1 MRSTI
6 VAVVTGLVVLA
17 SSGAAAQASRS
28 APFTLNQVRS
38 YPFPTELTAAASGSR
53 VAWAFNEQGRRN
65 IFVAEGPAFAARQLT
80 HYDRDDG
87 QELSSVTVSANGRW
101 VVYVRGGDHGSNW
114 DDELPVNVS
123 SNPAPPKVQ
132 IFSVPFDGGDAKA
145 IADGDE
151 PVVSPRSDVVAL
163 VKGGL
168 IWTAPL
174 DGSAPA
180 KGLLTA
186 RGESSDPRW
195 SPDGSR
201 LAFVAN
207 RGDHSFIGVY
217 TNDSTAIT
225 WLAPAFARDRSPRWS
240 PDGRRIAFVRLPGAG
255 GAPDSLLPPR
265 PNPWEIWTADAT
277 TGAAQRLWKSAET
290 LAGSVPTTDGGTNLG
305 WGASDRIV
313 FLSYQDGWP
322 HLYSIPGSG
331 GTPLLLTP
339 GRYMAE
345 HISLSSDGR
354 WLVFAGNMSAGDSL
368 DVDRRHVIR
377 VPVDRAAPQVM
388 TPGRGL
394 EWSPT
399 ITGDGATL
407 LFISATPQRPP
418 LPASM
423 AFGNSSAAIQPIGA
437 DHIPADFPT
446 GLVTPRQVV
455 FRSADGLTVHGQL
468 FEASGNAGTR
478 KPAIVYVHGGPPRQ
492 MLLGWHYSDYY
503 SNAYA
508 LNQYLASR
516 GFIVLSVNY
525 RLGIG
530 YGYDF
535 HQPPNSGSRGAAE
548 YRDIQAAAAYLRSQP
563 RVDASRIGIYGGS
576 YGGYL
581 TALALARNSDVFA
594 AGVDIHGVHDWS
606 TYVRSFER
614 QRYEQAPDVDT
625 AVATAWHSSPVSSVA
640 GWKSPVLVIHGDDD
654 RNVRFSQST
663 DLVRRLA
670 AAGVPFETLVIP
682 DDTHHF
688 LRYANILTVDRATA
702 EFLERRLLQAGA
714 APTRATG
721 RQ

>member
-17 SSGAAAQASRS
+17 SSGAAAQATRS

-65 IFVAEGPAFAARQLT
+65 IFVAEGPAFSARQLT

-87 QELSSVTVSANGRW
+87 QELSSLTVSANGPW

-151 PVVSPRSDVVAL
+151 PVVSPRGDVVAL

-168 IWTAPL
+168 IWTAPPA
-174 DGSAPA
+174 GSPPP
-180 KGLLTA
+180 KGPLTA

-225 WLAPAFARDRSPRWS
+225 WLAPAVARDRAPHWS
-240 PDGRRIAFVRLPGAG
+240 PDGRRVAFVRLPRAG

-290 LAGSVPTTDGGTNLG
+290 LAGSVPPTDGGTKVG
-305 WGASDRIV
+305 WGASDRVV

-377 VPVDRAAPQVM
+377 VPVDRAAP
-388 TPGRGL
+388 P
-394 EWSPT
+394 
-399 ITGDGATL
+399 
-407 LFISATPQRPP
+407 
-418 LPASM
+418 
-423 AFGNSSAAIQPIGA
+423 
-437 DHIPADFPT
+437 
-446 GLVTPRQVV
+446 
-455 FRSADGLTVHGQL
+455 
-468 FEASGNAGTR
+468 
-478 KPAIVYVHGGPPRQ
+478 
-492 MLLGWHYSDYY
+492 
-503 SNAYA
+503 
-508 LNQYLASR
+508 
-516 GFIVLSVNY
+516 
-525 RLGIG
+525 
-530 YGYDF
+530 
-535 HQPPNSGSRGAAE
+535 
-548 YRDIQAAAAYLRSQP
+548 
-563 RVDASRIGIYGGS
+563 
-576 YGGYL
+576 
-581 TALALARNSDVFA
+581 
-594 AGVDIHGVHDWS
+594 
-606 TYVRSFER
+606 
-614 QRYEQAPDVDT
+614 
-625 AVATAWHSSPVSSVA
+625 
-640 GWKSPVLVIHGDDD
+640 
-654 RNVRFSQST
+654 
-663 DLVRRLA
+663 
-670 AAGVPFETLVIP
+670 
-682 DDTHHF
+682 
-688 LRYANILTVDRATA
+688 
-702 EFLERRLLQAGA
+702 
-714 APTRATG
+714 
-721 RQ
+721 